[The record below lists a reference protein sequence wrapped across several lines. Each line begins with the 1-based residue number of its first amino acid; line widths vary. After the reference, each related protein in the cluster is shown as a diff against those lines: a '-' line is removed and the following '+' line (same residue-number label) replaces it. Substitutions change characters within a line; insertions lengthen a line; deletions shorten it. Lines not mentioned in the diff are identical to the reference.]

1 MAPPLLSVIVP
12 AHQGAAV
19 LPVALGALAASDLA
33 REAWE
38 LIVVDDASD
47 DGTGDVAR
55 QWADRVLTLTGR
67 PHGPAYARN
76 RGTEAAS
83 GEWLVFIDADVAV
96 HRDTLSRLLEAI
108 AADPSV
114 DAVFGAYDDAPPA
127 QGFLT
132 QYRNLLHRYVHLG
145 SAGAADTFW
154 AGCGA
159 VRRSAFTEVGG
170 FDERRYPRP
179 QIEDIE
185 LGYRLRDRGRS
196 IVIRPEIQGAHLKR
210 WTFLGSLRTD
220 LFDRGIP
227 WVTLLLE
234 RRRLARPA
242 NLNLKRGER
251 AKALLVGSACALLAV
266 AALTAA
272 PARASG
278 GIDPAWH
285 ITGESFSLYLVCAA
299 AGVAL
304 RSGRRAPQPP
314 LLSDKRALRG
324 GGAGAVLVPKATGNR
339 ALQRCP
345 SPGIRRERPPVTG
358 TFGSLELVCPR
369 CRCATTASPE
379 AYTCTGCGVEY
390 PVISG
395 IPDFRIAPDPW
406 IEPEADRAKGLRL
419 ERETQGQGL
428 EAMVRAYWAM
438 TPETPPALAER
449 FISTCSAPSSARG
462 NGWRPSQ
469 GGRPWG
475 LPRVGWTSAVAQR
488 TWRRRRG
495 PGLRW
500 WESMSRSA
508 GSWSRAAGWRRETSR
523 SG

>member
-266 AALTAA
+266 AALTRRLLPALVAGSILLGVSLANLSLLTWFARQRGWRFALAVVPLNLLYYLISGLSVAA
-272 PARASG
+272 G
-278 GIDPAWH
+278 LG
-285 ITGESFSLYLVCAA
+285 LYLFRRQRGIGPSNDVP
-299 AGVAL
+299 L
-304 RSGRRAPQPP
+304 RESVENG
-314 LLSDKRALRG
+314 
-324 GGAGAVLVPKATGNR
+324 
-339 ALQRCP
+339 
-345 SPGIRRERPPVTG
+345 
-358 TFGSLELVCPR
+358 PR
-369 CRCATTASPE
+369 
-379 AYTCTGCGVEY
+379 
-390 PVISG
+390 
-395 IPDFRIAPDPW
+395 
-406 IEPEADRAKGLRL
+406 
-419 ERETQGQGL
+419 
-428 EAMVRAYWAM
+428 
-438 TPETPPALAER
+438 
-449 FISTCSAPSSARG
+449 
-462 NGWRPSQ
+462 
-469 GGRPWG
+469 
-475 LPRVGWTSAVAQR
+475 
-488 TWRRRRG
+488 
-495 PGLRW
+495 
-500 WESMSRSA
+500 
-508 GSWSRAAGWRRETSR
+508 
-523 SG
+523 